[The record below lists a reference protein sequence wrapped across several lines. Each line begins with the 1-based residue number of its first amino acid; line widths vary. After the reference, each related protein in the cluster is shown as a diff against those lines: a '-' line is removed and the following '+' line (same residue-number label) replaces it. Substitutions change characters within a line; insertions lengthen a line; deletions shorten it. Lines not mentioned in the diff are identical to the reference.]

1 MTHADGNVKP
11 FDTKCQ
17 CQTGGRVGLR
27 APPGDV
33 NGRPRLDGRAETR
46 SAGHAVHPARS
57 ARGGAPVAHAQGKKQ
72 EKSNFPFAQVAPGP
86 RNELLTHQP
95 MSCDTQHTNTVS
107 VTDCIHGIA
116 PDRPNRHQNGGAG
129 ADAPERIQSVSMA
142 PFRQGEQP
150 SASRAGT
157 LRAVRQQRAASATFT
172 PAKCARLSVETPTA
186 SELGIDCR
194 FFCRFICFNLAGL
207 AGGAPLI
214 LGAFHSVRYPEGG
227 RVTSR
232 RRPRFCFVQLLSGR
246 PQGRGKDTCG
256 TRRNPACD
264 EFSGDAAPI
273 LAPKRASFPP
283 FLGNFRV
290 WGAATGADRFGRAKN
305 SRLAEAKA
313 GRATDFGTI
322 PSGATHKPNS
332 ANIPMTVTADS
343 TLAPVQK
350 PQSKRVVNV
359 INANQL
365 PTGASTVTPPMTMT
379 QM

>member
-17 CQTGGRVGLR
+17 CQTGGVRGVWTGELKR
-27 APPGDV
+27 AAPDMQFIPQ
-33 NGRPRLDGRAETR
+33 GRHVAARQWRTPR
-46 SAGHAVHPARS
+46 
-57 ARGGAPVAHAQGKKQ
+57 
-72 EKSNFPFAQVAPGP
+72 EK

-116 PDRPNRHQNGGAG
+116 PDPMNDAQQAPKRQKGGRG
-129 ADAPERIQSVSMA
+129 PTHR
-142 PFRQGEQP
+142 
-150 SASRAGT
+150 SASNRFQWHLFAKVNNRAHRGQGLCAPSGNSAPPQPRSHRRNAPDCQSRRRQRLNLASIAVPKRGARDVT
-157 LRAVRQQRAASATFT
+157 PPPPFLLRAVAKRAASRSRQGHVWNPPEPGLVATR
-172 PAKCARLSVETPTA
+172 PPTN
-186 SELGIDCR
+186 S
-194 FFCRFICFNLAGL
+194 
-207 AGGAPLI
+207 
-214 LGAFHSVRYPEGG
+214 
-227 RVTSR
+227 
-232 RRPRFCFVQLLSGR
+232 
-246 PQGRGKDTCG
+246 
-256 TRRNPACD
+256 D